1 MNTQQIQE
9 LTTIEAQLLTLLAA
23 LPASEIRAKLK
34 TAKRALHSVI
44 CQSLETV
51 EQ

>member
-1 MNTQQIQE
+1 MNSQQLQE
-9 LTTIEAQLLTLLAA
+9 LTTIETQLLTLLAT

-34 TAKRALHSVI
+34 TAKRVLHSVI

-51 EQ
+51 E